1 MTLFERQCAL
11 ALLIVISLL
20 VPAAAAP
27 PPADAAPGT
36 ACCVTPKGWCKA
48 IKRGPPGAPCACQT
62 NNGWI
67 QGRLK

>member
-1 MTLFERQCAL
+1 MTRFERQFAL

-36 ACCVTPKGWCKA
+36 VCVTPKGWCKA